1 MFLLPSKNEF
11 FRNLSVSNSEKLK
24 FWTNFWM
31 TFSGFARKV
40 LRLSLD
46 DMITVL
52 KFFSNVGVIHV
63 TTEIHMMCG
72 HVKKYILQ
80 LNYITENSCPKIVEK
95 SDLMNFNVGLTH
107 HQVHI
112 DLEQI

>member
-1 MFLLPSKNEF
+1 MSCYCMFLLPSKNEF

-72 HVKKYILQ
+72 HVR
-80 LNYITENSCPKIVEK
+80 KIYFTIK
-95 SDLMNFNVGLTH
+95 LHNRKFLSKNCGK
-107 HQVHI
+107 I
-112 DLEQI
+112 